1 MLGWKLRLEHS
12 TVASLVKAGNTEEE
26 PRRLGISATLDEV
39 STVLLHSSKEG
50 EGYLQ
55 NGRRSLPAHLQCLF
69 HDALDGSS
77 DVNDADYSR
86 TVASHESVNDEENV
100 IEGQALQQV
109 WATRTKSQELVRAHI
124 HSKLVSVGYGPQ
136 AGPHIFWVLRGLGVW
151 GLG

>member
-1 MLGWKLRLEHS
+1 MMPSMAPATSMML
-12 TVASLVKAGNTEEE
+12 V
-26 PRRLGISATLDEV
+26 
-39 STVLLHSSKEG
+39 
-50 EGYLQ
+50 
-55 NGRRSLPAHLQCLF
+55 LPAKT
-69 HDALDGSS
+69 
-77 DVNDADYSR
+77 